1 MRNKNL
7 FENKMDRLSGKL
19 QLLKVQITRNTSLA
33 EIRRTIEE
41 SEELVDDMRDI
52 VERG

>member
-7 FENKMDRLSGKL
+7 FENKMDRLSGKM

-33 EIRRTIEE
+33 ELRRTIEE
-41 SEELVDDMRDI
+41 SEALVEDMRDMLDR
-52 VERG
+52 E